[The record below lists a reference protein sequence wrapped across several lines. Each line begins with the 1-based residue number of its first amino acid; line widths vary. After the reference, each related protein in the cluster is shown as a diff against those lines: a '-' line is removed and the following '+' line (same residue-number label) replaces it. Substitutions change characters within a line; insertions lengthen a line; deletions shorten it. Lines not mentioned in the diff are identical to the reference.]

1 MSSIS
6 AAPVPDGQKGHGG
19 MRHGHAGRHSGES
32 STRNG
37 SVGRVRGNALWGGK
51 SALPA
56 TLAALLVVAL
66 ALGAGR
72 VQAAQGSNEAD
83 VYLSPGLEAEAQ
95 ASPDGLLDVIVQA
108 RPGKKTDDVVDAVTK
123 VQKDV
128 AGDGS
133 KLKRKFI
140 SIAGT
145 SATLTGKQL
154 LKLAERS
161 EIESITRDGQVE
173 LTGYSNSQVWP
184 QSAGATTSWSA
195 LGPWLNYP
203 TIAVV
208 DSGVTPSLPTLSPRV
223 LAHVDLRSS
232 SGTWGAYGHGSLVAS
247 IAAGAAEGYTSTEPR
262 AKLVSVKVLDGAG
275 MGYKS
280 DIVAACDWILLNRLA
295 YNIRVANFSLNA
307 GGESFRYDALDRA
320 VEALWLNGVVVVVAS
335 GNYAV
340 EGQRSDVGYA
350 PANDPF
356 VITVGASDVAGTASR
371 SDDFAAPWSA
381 WGYTQ
386 DGFFKPEVAAPGRYM
401 VGAVPSSANLL
412 DQYPSRVVAPGYMWM
427 SGTSFAAPVVA
438 GMAASLLAKNPGWT
452 PDQVKGAI
460 MAGASVPT
468 GYGSN
473 GALGVGVVN
482 AASSLYQSGWAN
494 PNAGLDQFLRWN
506 AWTGRYEFDASGWYS
521 TASANASW
529 NSASWSSASWSS
541 ASWSSASWSSA
552 SWSSASWSSASW
564 ANASWANAS
573 WANSTDVE

>member
-1 MSSIS
+1 MRQ
-6 AAPVPDGQKGHGG
+6 PGVGRHGG
-19 MRHGHAGRHSGES
+19 RGPAGSGS
-32 STRNG
+32 G
-37 SVGRVRGNALWGGK
+37 GQVRANALWGGK
-51 SALPA
+51 SALSA
-56 TLAALLVVAL
+56 TIAALLVVVL

-72 VQAAQGSNEAD
+72 VQAAQGSKSED
-83 VYLSPGLEAEAQ
+83 VYLSAGREAEAQ
-95 ASPDGLLDVIVQA
+95 ANPDELFNEIVQA
-108 RPGKKTDDVVDAVTK
+108 RPGKKTEDVAQAVAK

-128 AGDGS
+128 PGKGAQ
-133 KLKRKFI
+133 LIRRFI

-145 SATLTGKQL
+145 SATLTGKQI
-154 LKLAERS
+154 LKLADRS
-161 EIESITRDGQVE
+161 EIESITRDGRVE
-173 LTGYSNSQVWP
+173 LTGYWNSQVWP
-184 QSAGATTSWSA
+184 QSAGVTTSWSS
-195 LGPWLNYP
+195 LGSWLNYP
-203 TIAVV
+203 TVAVV

-223 LAHVDLRSS
+223 VASVDLRSS
-232 SGTWGAYGHGSLVAS
+232 SGTWGAYGHGSLVSS
-247 IAAGAAEGYTSTEPR
+247 IAAGAAEGYTSAEPR
-262 AKLVSVKVLDGAG
+262 AKIVSVKVLDGAG
-275 MGYKS
+275 IGYKS
-280 DIVAACDWILLNRLA
+280 DIVAACDWILQNRQA

-340 EGQRSDVGYA
+340 NGARSDVGYA

-356 VITVGASDVAGTASR
+356 VLTVGASDVASTSSR
-371 SDDFAAPWSA
+371 SDDFPAPWSA

-401 VGAVPSSANLL
+401 VGAVPSGANLL
-412 DQYPSRVVAPGYMWM
+412 DQYPSRQVAPGYMWM
-427 SGTSFAAPVVA
+427 SGTSFSAPVVS
-438 GMAASLLAKNPGWT
+438 GMAASLMAKNPSWT

-460 MAGASVPT
+460 MAGASVPS

-482 AASSLYQSGWAN
+482 AGSALYQSGSAN
-494 PNAGLDQFLRWN
+494 PNAGLNQFVRWN
-506 AWTGRYEFDASGWYS
+506 GWRDRYEFDASAWYA
-521 TASANASW
+521 TASTNASW

-541 ASWSSASWSSA
+541 ASWSSASWANA

>member
-1 MSSIS
+1 
-6 AAPVPDGQKGHGG
+6 
-19 MRHGHAGRHSGES
+19 MRHGDAGRDCDRG
-32 STRNG
+32 STDPCPPG
-37 SVGRVRGNALWGGK
+37 QARGNALWGGK
-51 SALPA
+51 GSLAA

-72 VQAAQGSNEAD
+72 VQAAEGSQSDA
-83 VYLSPGLEAEAQ
+83 YLSPGLEAEAE
-95 ASPDGLLDVIVQA
+95 ASPDALFDVIVQA
-108 RPGKKTDDVVDAVTK
+108 RRGKKTEDIAEEVTRI
-123 VQKDV
+123 QSDLP
-128 AGDGS
+128 GTGS

-154 LKLAERS
+154 LKLAGRS
-161 EIESITRDGQVE
+161 DIESITRDGVVE

-184 QSAGATTSWSA
+184 QSAGVTTSWSA

-203 TIAVV
+203 AIAVV

-223 LAHVDLRSS
+223 VASVDLRSS
-232 SGTWGAYGHGSLVAS
+232 SGAWGAYGHGSMVAS
-247 IAAGAAEGYTSTEPR
+247 LAAGAAEGYTSTEPR
-262 AKLVSVKVLDGAG
+262 AKVVSIKVLDGAG

-280 DIVAACDWILLNRLA
+280 DIVAACDWILQNRQA

-320 VEALWLNGVVVVVAS
+320 VESLWLNGVVVVVAS

-340 EGQRSDVGYA
+340 NGERSDVGFA

-356 VITVGASDVAGTASR
+356 VLTAGASDVAETGTR

-401 VGAVPSSANLL
+401 VGAVPSGANLAS
-412 DQYPSRVVAPGYMWM
+412 QYPSRVVAPGYMWM
-427 SGTSFAAPVVA
+427 SGTSFAAPVVS
-438 GMAASLLAKNPGWT
+438 GIAASLLAKNPSWT
-452 PDQVKGAI
+452 PDRVKGAI
-460 MAGASVPT
+460 MASASVPS
-468 GYGSN
+468 GYESN
-473 GALGVGVVN
+473 AALGVGVVN
-482 AASSLYQSGWAN
+482 AASALYQSGLAN
-494 PNAGLDQFLRWN
+494 PNAGLNRFVRWN
-506 AWTGRYEFDASGWYS
+506 GWTGRYEFDASDWYE
-521 TASANASW
+521 TASSDASW
-529 NSASWSSASWSS
+529 NNASWSSASWSS
-541 ASWSSASWSSA
+541 ASWSSASWANA